1 MTPEPGGR
9 RQADDDTAIDSLDEV
24 VDIVLG
30 RDIAPDEPET
40 LWGKRQRIL
49 DSWTAIIL
57 AIAAVATA
65 WASFQA
71 SQWGERQADAQ
82 ASSAI
87 LRADAGRSQTA
98 ATQQTIIDSQ
108 QWLQWVVAVDA
119 GQKAR
124 ADFLDNRFSPS
135 LKAAHVEWLA
145 GVTVDDQGVPVSVPP
160 GTPLDLPSYVVP
172 EQVQADRDAERAE
185 QRLGQANVASERSTQ
200 FVLLAVL
207 LALVLFFASIA
218 TKFTGPRLQV
228 LLMVVGLSLLVVS
241 LVRMA
246 LLDNTF

>member
-1 MTPEPGGR
+1 MI
-9 RQADDDTAIDSLDEV
+9 DTLDEV
-24 VDIVLG
+24 VDVVLG
-30 RDIAPDEPET
+30 RDIVPDEPESP
-40 LWGKRQRIL
+40 WERRQRIL

-57 AIAAVATA
+57 AITAVATA

-71 SQWGERQADAQ
+71 SQWSERQADAVS
-82 ASSAI
+82 SSAI
-87 LRADAGRSQTA
+87 LRADAGRAQTA

-108 QWLQWVVAVDA
+108 RWLQWVNAVDA

-135 LKAAHVEWLA
+135 LKAAQAQWLA
-145 GVTVDDQGVPVSVPP
+145 GVTIDDQGVPVSVPP

-172 EQVQADRDAERAE
+172 EQVEADDDAARAE
-185 QRLGQANVASERSTQ
+185 AFLADANTASERSTQ
-200 FVLLAVL
+200 FVLIAVL

-218 TKFTGPRLQV
+218 TKFTGPKVQV
-228 LLMVVGLSLLVVS
+228 LLAVVGLSLLVVS

-246 LLDNTF
+246 LLDNTL